1 MHARLPVL
9 AFATA
14 IFMLPMLGGLAH
26 ASGSIPPTD
35 NGAFIDRFQQ
45 HQLRDSYQE
54 GQAIYLERI
63 ACGDC
68 PLPGGVSNVDAARV
82 LVARLKAG
90 EFELRRSERNHLRRY
105 VERRWQLR

>member
-1 MHARLPVL
+1 MRARLPAS
-9 AFATA
+9 AFASSLLVLS
-14 IFMLPMLGGLAH
+14 LPGNGAF
-26 ASGSIPPTD
+26 ASGSIPPTN
-35 NGAFIDRFQQ
+35 NGSYVDRFQQ
-45 HQLRDSYQE
+45 HQTRDTYQE

-68 PLPGGVSNVDAARV
+68 PLPGGVSNVDAARE

-90 EFELRRSERNHLRRY
+90 EFELRRGERNHVRRY